1 MDDYA
6 SKIMTDEGGYA
17 SDVTRKAVASWERRK
32 AEAVSR
38 WGSLDRLA
46 SKCSPETAAK
56 FAKAKGRMKDAKV
69 SAEEFEYAKRLGVME
84 RGVDALEK
92 EALANGYASN
102 DLTWF
107 DLKMRVKDRR
117 ASRSETSQEGLRAV
131 FVVNPED
138 AGYVAAT
145 LGHELGEEVIVYT
158 VADIVMMAH
167 ENPTA
172 LTHLKQIAGAYTTHV
187 DIAGDGEAPW

>member
-1 MDDYA
+1 M
-6 SKIMTDEGGYA
+6 MEEGSYA

-38 WGSLDRLA
+38 WGSLERLA

-117 ASRSETSQEGLRAV
+117 AV

>member
-1 MDDYA
+1 MSD
-6 SKIMTDEGGYA
+6 YA
-17 SDVTRKAVASWERRK
+17 SDVTRKAEASWERRK
-32 AEAVSR
+32 MEAIAR
-38 WGSLDRLA
+38 WGSIDRLA
-46 SKCSPETAAK
+46 AKCSPETAAL
-56 FAKAKGRMKDAKV
+56 FAKANGRLKDARL
-69 SAEEFEYAKRLGVME
+69 SSEEFELAKRLGVME

-117 ASRSETSQEGLRAV
+117 AV

-145 LGHELGEEVIVYT
+145 LGNELGEEVIVYT

-187 DIAGDGEAPW
+187 DIAGDGEVPW